1 MTDDI
6 VSRLRIPICGNYD
19 DDHPSWG
26 PQPCSD
32 CVMAADEI
40 ERLRK
45 DRDRWANFA
54 FHVATCPNWGK
65 RTCWDCVSPS
75 NQDQAR
81 AAGIEKV
88 IRDEYGK

>member
-6 VSRLRIPICGNYD
+6 VTRLREQYFTCECFGYGD
-19 DDHPSWG
+19 
-26 PQPCSD
+26 CSRCESD
-32 CVMAADEI
+32 KKAADEI